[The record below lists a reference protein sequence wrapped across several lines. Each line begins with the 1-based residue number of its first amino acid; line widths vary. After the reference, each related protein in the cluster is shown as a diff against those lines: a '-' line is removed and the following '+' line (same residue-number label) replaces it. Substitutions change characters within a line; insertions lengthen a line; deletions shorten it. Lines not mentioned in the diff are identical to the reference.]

1 MQEHPLLDARMCACR
16 WTRLLLLQQ
25 LLVEAIEVLDPIY
38 VRVPA
43 QRRLALAPVA
53 TAPLP
58 NLDAYKQR
66 LVALSALEPYPASIQ
81 QHQQGQQQQGQQGQG
96 SSGTGSGGPG
106 WLGTGAAGGNGYSES
121 IRAHGQLG

>member
-43 QRRLALAPVA
+43 QRRLVLAPVA
-53 TAPLP
+53 YMPLP

-66 LVALSALEPYPASIQ
+66 LVALSAPWSPTPPAS
-81 QHQQGQQQQGQQGQG
+81 
-96 SSGTGSGGPG
+96 SSTNKDSKGKE
-106 WLGTGAAGGNGYSES
+106 AAGLAAAGPAG
-121 IRAHGQLG
+121 